1 MPTTKPNPNRELSIE
16 VIDSGAGPRV
26 SLSGRLSID
35 TSPEVR
41 DRLLAILGQKV
52 QSSVMIDLA
61 ELSYMDCAGL
71 ATLVESLKIA
81 RSRNT
86 TLLFTGL
93 SDGPRYFLEV
103 TGLLYLFQTGGR
115 DDDSSLSKAS

>member
-1 MPTTKPNPNRELSIE
+1 MLTTKPKTNGDLNIRVSES
-16 VIDSGAGPRV
+16 DAGARV

-52 QSSVMIDLA
+52 QSSVMIDMA
-61 ELSYMDCAGL
+61 ELTYMDCSGI

-81 RSRNT
+81 RSRNA
-86 TLLFTGL
+86 TLLFMGL
-93 SDGPRYFLEV
+93 SDGPRYLLEA
-103 TGLLYLFQTGGR
+103 TGLFYLFQTDGLTG
-115 DDDSSLSKAS
+115 DSSVSEA

>member
-1 MPTTKPNPNRELSIE
+1 MLTAKLNGNRDLNITVS
-16 VIDSGAGPRV
+16 DGDAGARV

-41 DRLLAILGQKV
+41 DRLLAILGQKA
-52 QSSVMIDLA
+52 QSSVMIDMA
-61 ELSYMDCAGL
+61 ELSYMDCAGI

-81 RSRNT
+81 REHDT

-93 SDGPRYFLEV
+93 RDRPRYLLEV
-103 TGLLYLFQTGGR
+103 TGLLYLFQTGSRRG
-115 DDDSSLSKAS
+115 DSFVKKAS